1 MKKKVVVWISIIAV
15 IVIIVCNLIY
25 FNTKY
30 KNLVHVD
37 TGNGAYS
44 TYLSDVKAF
53 YKVPDNMKF
62 KGWYVDD
69 KKVSL
74 FTRLKES
81 DYVYPRL
88 EYKNDKELQS
98 LGFEFKII
106 DDNTA
111 AITNSPKNIFT
122 VPSRAYINNKYYK
135 ITTIKSE
142 AICGKTSSLYIP
154 DSIEVIEDNSI
165 HGVNNI
171 YGAKNLKSLGYN
183 DWKLDYFKLNSNLES
198 AYIEDIIYCKLDIG
212 QKLELKSKGI
222 IDLSNHETFSTYLN
236 VDKNNPYLYFDG
248 TSLYNKDKTFLYLC
262 LNRDA
267 SASLTYNLEGFS
279 SIAFTDVICKDLTVN
294 FSKEISLPINS
305 FCYITSN
312 FVTINADIAEIS
324 SAFERCNINNLT
336 INGIIKKIYGSFRFS
351 QYENIKL
358 KIVDEIIFSFNGVP
372 YTCLEFE
379 HITKI
384 EDSFNRDSI
393 CEVRISKELDNVEC
407 INSFKHTTISL
418 F

>member
-1 MKKKVVVWISIIAV
+1 MKKKVIIWISIIAV
-15 IVIIVCNLIY
+15 IVIIACNLIY
-25 FNTKY
+25 FNTKEN
-30 KNLVHVD
+30 NLVHVD

-44 TYLSDVKAF
+44 TYFSDAKAY

-88 EYKNDKELQS
+88 EYKNDKDLQS
-98 LGFEFKII
+98 LGFEFEII

-222 IDLSNHETFSTYLN
+222 IDLNYHKAFSTYLN

-248 TSLYNKDKTFLYLC
+248 TSLYNKDKSFLYLC

-267 SASLTYNLEGFS
+267 RASLTYNLEGFS
-279 SIAFTDVICKDLTVN
+279 SIAFIDVICNDLTIN
-294 FSKEISLPINS
+294 FCKEISLPINS

-336 INGIIKKIYGSFRFS
+336 FNGTIKKIVGSFSFS
-351 QYENIKL
+351 EYENIKL
-358 KIVDEIIFSFNGVP
+358 KNVDEIIYSFNGIP

-384 EDSFNRDSI
+384 KDSFNQDSL
-393 CEVRISKELDNVEC
+393 CEVWISKELDNVEC
-407 INSFKHTTISL
+407 IDSFKNTTISL

>member
-1 MKKKVVVWISIIAV
+1 MKKKAVVWISIIVV

-25 FNTKY
+25 FNTKEN
-30 KNLVHVD
+30 NLVHVD

-44 TYLSDVKAF
+44 TYFSDAKAF

-62 KGWYVDD
+62 NGWYVDD
-69 KKVSL
+69 KKVGL

-98 LGFEFKII
+98 LGFEFEII
-106 DDNTA
+106 DDDTA
-111 AITNSPKNIFT
+111 AITNSPKDIFT

-135 ITTIKSE
+135 INTIKSE

-183 DWKLDYFKLNSNLES
+183 NRKLNYFKLNSNLES

-222 IDLSNHETFSTYLN
+222 IDLSNHKTFDTYLN

-267 SASLTYNLEGFS
+267 NTSLTYNLEGFS
-279 SIAFTDVICKDLTVN
+279 SIAFTDVICNDLTVN

-336 INGIIKKIYGSFRFS
+336 LNGTIKKIDSAFSFS
-351 QYENIKL
+351 EYENIKL
-358 KIVDEIIFSFNGVP
+358 KSVDEIIFSFNEAP

-384 EDSFNRDSI
+384 EDSFNRYSL

-407 INSFKHTTISL
+407 INSFKYTTISL